1 MCPPLTKENEK
12 MKRVIR
18 EFVAVE
24 TGNPMTVDIKHIYGL
39 QYNVQQFGDNNI
51 KGTNIYFDF
60 GIVIFV
66 SEDYQKLKEEIF
78 GEVDVMLEKPT
89 MDSSSGPPTVAN

>member
-1 MCPPLTKENEK
+1 
-12 MKRVIR
+12 MKRTIR
-18 EFVAVE
+18 EFISVE
-24 TGNPMTVDIKHIYGL
+24 TGNPMTVDIAHIYGL
-39 QYNVQQFGDNNI
+39 QYTVTEFGDKQI

-78 GEVDVMLEKPT
+78 GDVTTADFPLA
-89 MDSSSGPPTVAN
+89 SGPPPTPPSTVPN